1 VAAITKIRTGNSF
14 IKPSDKHLFL
24 IISEAIIMLNI
35 TDLTANKALDS
46 KTMTSIRGGFDPFA
60 ILLDGST
67 SLNNKVADVDQV
79 FAFAF
84 TQNNAAAVTNNQAI
98 SGGNGQI
105 YAPVN
110 QNLDQYSDMTVSG
123 IGNVSV
129 S

>member
-1 VAAITKIRTGNSF
+1 
-14 IKPSDKHLFL
+14 
-24 IISEAIIMLNI
+24 MLNI
-35 TDLTANKALDS
+35 TDLAASKALDS

-84 TQNNAAAVTNNQAI
+84 IQNNAAAVTNNQAI